1 MADPAQRDEIGFQD
15 FVNKFNAKSQQV
27 LRLKQVLMKRRHALL
42 TQAQGNP
49 NFVYTDDFVNSMRNI
64 TERERRIH
72 RICEGG
78 LEQANAYLAK
88 IEGDIVSEA
97 RDKKSAKEVNSYLEA
112 MRGLM
117 RHVDKRL
124 KRIDGR
130 LVHEEHFLETRDK
143 QHLMNFLKEY
153 KKELL
158 EDKRLER
165 ELEAETVNL
174 GRLENTLTYRL
185 KRMGIK
191 VAAGA
196 ALPLT
201 VPATIPLK
209 IGELLIRPLTCL
221 LADFVVMIFGGAFF
235 GASMVGTEQMIKRMS
250 LKERAK
256 FEIGTTIDIW
266 LGMVEALIGKIK
278 EQEFPGI
285 QKNHLFSGL
294 KV

>member
-1 MADPAQRDEIGFQD
+1 MILVADPAQRDEMGFQD

-49 NFVYTDDFVNSMRNI
+49 NFVYTDNFVNSMRNI

-88 IEGDIVSEA
+88 IESDIASEA
-97 RDKKSAKEVNSYLEA
+97 RDKKSAREVDSYLEA

-117 RHVDKRL
+117 KHVDKRL

-143 QHLMNFLKEY
+143 QHIMNFLKEY

-165 ELEAETVNL
+165 ELEAETVKL

-185 KRMGIK
+185 KRIGIK

-209 IGELLIRPLTCL
+209 IGELLMRPLNCFI
-221 LADFVVMIFGGAFF
+221 ADVVMMLFGGSSF
-235 GASMVGTEQMIKRMS
+235 GDTKRMIQKMS

-256 FEIGTTIDIW
+256 FEIGSTIDIW
-266 LGMVEALIGKIK
+266 LGMVGDLIDKIK

-285 QKNHLFSGL
+285 QKNHLFSNL
-294 KV
+294 KL